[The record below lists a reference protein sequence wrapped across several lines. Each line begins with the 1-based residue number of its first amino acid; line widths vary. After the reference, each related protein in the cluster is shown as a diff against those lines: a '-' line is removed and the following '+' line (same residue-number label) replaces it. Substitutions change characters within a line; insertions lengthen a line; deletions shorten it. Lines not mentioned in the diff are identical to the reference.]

1 MRRVTEKPSDYT
13 FQLYLKSTNQT
24 KGVET
29 TANQMIGMCG
39 ITHLK
44 EEYEVGYWC
53 HVNFTRKGYI
63 SEAVDAVLNYAVNTL
78 HANKF
83 VLKTQPSNEAS
94 KAIAKKF
101 EFVESGT
108 ETFYSELRPEWG
120 EYQLINFKKEVE
132 I

>member
-1 MRRVTEKPSDYT
+1 MKE
-13 FQLYLKSTNQT
+13 
-24 KGVET
+24 VET

-53 HVNFTRKGYI
+53 HVNFTRKDHI
-63 SEAVDAVLNYAVNTL
+63 SEAVDTVLNYAVNTL
-78 HANKF
+78 HTNKF
-83 VLKTQPSNEAS
+83 VLKTQPSNKAS

-108 ETFYSELRPEWG
+108 ETFFFRIKTRVGRISTNKFL
-120 EYQLINFKKEVE
+120 KKKRKFD
-132 I
+132 ILWIKWDL

>member
-13 FQLYLKSTNQT
+13 FRLYLKSTNQT
-24 KGVET
+24 KEVET

-53 HVNFTRKGYI
+53 HVNFTRKDHI
-63 SEAVDAVLNYAVNTL
+63 SEAVDTVLNYAVNTL
-78 HANKF
+78 HTNKF
-83 VLKTQPSNEAS
+83 VLKTQPSNKAS
-94 KAIAKKF
+94 KAIAKKL

-108 ETFYSELRPEWG
+108 ETFFSELRLEWG
-120 EYQLINFKKEVE
+120 EYQLINF
-132 I
+132 

>member
-13 FQLYLKSTNQT
+13 FRLYLKSTNQT

-53 HVNFTRKGYI
+53 HVNFTRKDHI
-63 SEAVDAVLNYAVNTL
+63 SEAVDTVLNYAVNTL
-78 HANKF
+78 HTNKF
-83 VLKTQPSNEAS
+83 VLKTQPSNKAS

-108 ETFYSELRPEWG
+108 ETFFSELRLEWG
-120 EYQLINFKKEVE
+120 EYQLINF
-132 I
+132 

>member
-1 MRRVTEKPSDYT
+1 MKE
-13 FQLYLKSTNQT
+13 
-24 KGVET
+24 VET

-53 HVNFTRKGYI
+53 HVNFTRKDHI
-63 SEAVDAVLNYAVNTL
+63 SEAVDTVLNYAVNTL

-108 ETFYSELRPEWG
+108 ETFFSELRLEWG
-120 EYQLINFKKEVE
+120 EYQLINF
-132 I
+132 

>member
-1 MRRVTEKPSDYT
+1 MTEKPSDYT
-13 FQLYLKSTNQT
+13 FRLYLKSTNQT

-94 KAIAKKF
+94 KAIAKKL